1 MNQTNDITNT
11 KPLNVIQLKGK
22 MEKPSRAWW
31 ERLWKM
37 ERYRAWI
44 LAPSVAGNPFRPWL
58 RTLAETM
65 SFHCY
70 FIKFHWKRTKKVN
83 WNWNWNYKKKKRK
96 RVLCYVFVLFTRFS
110 YFEHQP
116 KFTLNS
122 HYQIFQV
129 LFFRK

>member
-70 FIKFHWKRTKKVN
+70 FITFHWKRTKKVN
-83 WNWNWNYKKKKRK
+83 WNWNWNYKKEKREG
-96 RVLCYVFVLFTRFS
+96 FVLRFCS
-110 YFEHQP
+110 FHSFFVFRTPTEIYS
-116 KFTLNS
+116 KFALSNIS
-122 HYQIFQV
+122 SA
-129 LFFRK
+129 FFS